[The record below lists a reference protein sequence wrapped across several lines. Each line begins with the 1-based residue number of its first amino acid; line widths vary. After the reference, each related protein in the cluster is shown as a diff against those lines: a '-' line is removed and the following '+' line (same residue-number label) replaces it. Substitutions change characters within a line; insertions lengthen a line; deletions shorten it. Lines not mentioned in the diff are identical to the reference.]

1 MNLVKSQKYFL
12 QFWFEVIFIYFLQ
25 PKQLWV
31 LLEGRDE
38 VIISDGGREWFKIGL
53 LPLPNFSSDI
63 IEIES
68 FKIVQQTTNQAK
80 NNLIKI
86 L

>member
-12 QFWFEVIFIYFLQ
+12 QFWFGVIFIYFLQ